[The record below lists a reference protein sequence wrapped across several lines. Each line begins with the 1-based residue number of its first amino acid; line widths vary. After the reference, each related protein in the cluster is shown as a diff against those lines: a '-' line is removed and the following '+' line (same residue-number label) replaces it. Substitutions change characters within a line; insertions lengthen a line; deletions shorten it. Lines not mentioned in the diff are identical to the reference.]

1 MVNISFRF
9 RYLVALI
16 VILVATNA
24 FAQPVTAFVE
34 VEDHV
39 LDLREFRSS
48 LRPESGERVS
58 FRAPDS
64 DMAAPD
70 TIRWIDRIHNM
81 PDYLLDFYNRYC
93 VLVHEVLEG
102 GNNYLSD
109 PDTDFTNAIHFSD
122 NSCSVIINQ
131 ITRKVDYS
139 FPEDVDYTDPYA
151 KQQYALEAVNNDIS
165 ENVFPLIDEVDIFFP
180 YLFLCMDYDNP
191 QAFWIGNNIKWGS
204 SYSYSWNFMQCAG
217 KDAVQYTYYIL
228 FKIKDKSFD
237 YRIDKYRTAQ
247 AVKDGVTEFNSLVS
261 NILAG
266 VPETNRYEQVRYL
279 NDWLTTH
286 NCYSSAV
293 GEDDFP
299 DISFSPITALRGT
312 GGTEGPI
319 CEGYSR
325 AFKVLCD
332 RLDIPC
338 IIAVGNA
345 KAAVNAKPEDHMWN
359 ELKMDDGL
367 WYAVDVT
374 WNDPVRSGNYAVQ
387 SGYENEFWLLLGK
400 NDVVAT
406 NLTFAQSHPN
416 SVVCSQEQADEWDL
430 DTNTL
435 IADNRYDVS
444 DGVIPVKESVP
455 VTVYS
460 LVGIKTGTYGSMAQA
475 LSDLPDGLYIINNHK
490 VLVRH

>member
-1 MVNISFRF
+1 M
-9 RYLVALI
+9 
-16 VILVATNA
+16 
-24 FAQPVTAFVE
+24 
-34 VEDHV
+34 
-39 LDLREFRSS
+39 
-48 LRPESGERVS
+48 
-58 FRAPDS
+58 
-64 DMAAPD
+64 
-70 TIRWIDRIHNM
+70 
-81 PDYLLDFYNRYC
+81 
-93 VLVHEVLEG
+93 
-102 GNNYLSD
+102 
-109 PDTDFTNAIHFSD
+109 
-122 NSCSVIINQ
+122 
-131 ITRKVDYS
+131 
-139 FPEDVDYTDPYA
+139 DYTDPYA

-279 NDWLTTH
+279 NNWLTTH

-359 ELKMDDGL
+359 ELEMDDGL

-460 LVGIKTGTYGSMAQA
+460 LIGIKTGTYGSMAQA